1 MLLWPLAKLDME
13 KAISTTFCIPKKKE
27 KKEPPQLLHLDC
39 YKNNNITALQQ
50 QPQRKEMIWNL
61 VHQILCLTYY
71 THYLWSNTNSFNS
84 FITSILALNC
94 VRILHWAMFWDWVQ
108 FLKSNWH
115 MLKLFFYLQRWPSW
129 IDKKKYNQNIFS
141 QSDC

>member
-50 QPQRKEMIWNL
+50 QPQRKEMI
-61 VHQILCLTYY
+61 
-71 THYLWSNTNSFNS
+71 
-84 FITSILALNC
+84 
-94 VRILHWAMFWDWVQ
+94 
-108 FLKSNWH
+108 
-115 MLKLFFYLQRWPSW
+115 
-129 IDKKKYNQNIFS
+129 
-141 QSDC
+141 

>member
-50 QPQRKEMIWNL
+50 KPQRKEMI
-61 VHQILCLTYY
+61 
-71 THYLWSNTNSFNS
+71 
-84 FITSILALNC
+84 
-94 VRILHWAMFWDWVQ
+94 
-108 FLKSNWH
+108 
-115 MLKLFFYLQRWPSW
+115 
-129 IDKKKYNQNIFS
+129 
-141 QSDC
+141 